1 MPFKLTIIGSGS
13 AVPTQT
19 RGVTSQYLNFNERR
33 FLIDCGEGTQLQLRR
48 FKVKFQRLQAIF
60 ISHLHGDHYLGLV
73 GLLSSMSLLGR
84 TKELTVFGPPE
95 LEELL
100 RFQFKVAKVHFNY
113 ELNFVHLKEGL
124 QEVIFED
131 KVLHV
136 SSFPVQHR
144 IPCWGFRFD
153 EKKKEKNVNPSKIEE
168 HNLSLEEILAVKRG
182 EDITREA
189 AFFRNQDLTLV
200 DSPLISYAYS
210 ADTKYFVKMAE
221 YVQGV
226 DLLYHEATFL
236 EKHKDRAQATMHS
249 TALEAAKVAKAAK
262 VKQLILGHFSAR
274 YKDTSEILAE
284 AKSVF
289 KPTFCVSDGDEFI
302 L

>member
-1 MPFKLTIIGSGS
+1 MSFKLTIIGSGS

-19 RGVTSQYLNFNERR
+19 RGVTSQFLNFNERR
-33 FLIDCGEGTQLQLRR
+33 FLIDCGEGTQLQLRKY
-48 FKVKFQRLQAIF
+48 KVKFQRLQCIF

-84 TKELTVFGPPE
+84 TKKLTVYGPEE

-100 RFQFKVAKVHFNY
+100 RFQFKVAKVHFNFDL
-113 ELNFVHLKEGL
+113 EFVHLGASEM
-124 QEVIFED
+124 QVIYED
-131 KVLHV
+131 KVIKV
-136 SSFPVQHR
+136 SSFPVKHR
-144 IPCWGFRFD
+144 IDCWGFRFD
-153 EKKKEKNVNPSKIEE
+153 ELPKEKNVNPSKIEE
-168 HNLSLEEILAVKRG
+168 HQLKLEEILAVKRG

-189 AFFRNQDLTLV
+189 SYLRNEELTLPET
-200 DSPLISYAYS
+200 PLVSYAYS
-210 ADTKYFVKMAE
+210 ADTKYFDKMAD

-226 DLLYHEATFL
+226 NLLYHEATFL
-236 EKHKDRAQATMHS
+236 EKHSDRAKATMHS
-249 TALEAAKVAKAAK
+249 TALQAATVANTAK

-274 YKDTSEILAE
+274 YKDTSELLIE

-289 KPTFCVSDGDEFI
+289 EHTVCVNDGDEFI